1 MQNTKKESRGAAK
14 ISKSLAIQ
22 SAARTKAIQLLCNN
36 GNDGRHYPSLYCNE
50 MDLSPLP
57 LTDSWARDSKP
68 EWYLQT
74 EHYYDHTHQPN
85 IMLETPKMKQ
95 ERLISSQTPHKQT
108 DAAIQNRTCY
118 KILS

>member
-57 LTDSWARDSKP
+57 LTESWAREANLAAVPRQPGIIVGPPPPFIHNISLAINSKS
-68 EWYLQT
+68 
-74 EHYYDHTHQPN
+74 
-85 IMLETPKMKQ
+85 K
-95 ERLISSQTPHKQT
+95 
-108 DAAIQNRTCY
+108 AALRY
-118 KILS
+118 GGFYPS